1 MDKEITIEIEK
12 LIAMFVI
19 AKGMQF
25 CGTFLY
31 EPKLPKPISENID
44 FNSACG
50 CMANF
55 GCLRVNSNLGVE
67 CWFIDSDGDTFCY
80 SLKEIKRSQPL
91 LFVSIFTHVFD
102 MIENIEI

>member
-1 MDKEITIEIEK
+1 MDREITIEIEK

-19 AKGMQF
+19 AKGKQM

-31 EPKLPKPISENID
+31 EPKLPKPISEGID
-44 FNSACG
+44 FNSSCG
-50 CMANF
+50 CLAKF
-55 GCLRVNSNLGVE
+55 GCLRVNSKLGVE

-80 SLKEIKRSQPL
+80 SLKEIKRSQPM